1 MTLAEVVRALGVEP
15 DSIRRI
21 QARANVHWRVRAGR
35 DVYVLRRYVDTPGI
49 AASAAW
55 EQALIDD
62 LAQLG
67 WPVARSVAPPREIA
81 ARHWLLMAHVGGR
94 KIALG
99 GKVDRATYR
108 RVGGL
113 LARLHLDIER
123 LAPRPQ
129 RPGWGAFIDAH
140 LPVSG
145 GPARRDAL
153 LARLERARPDMAERF
168 RSALETLEARRLP
181 QIFTGEPHHPVHGD
195 FAPWNL
201 LERGGALSGLLDFEI
216 GHVDVLVADI
226 ALARR
231 GYHDAVVEGYLEV
244 RPLPDEQLA
253 ALDGLWL
260 ACLFYGLWS
269 AIEGWE
275 RDGVDR
281 PEQLDWNLE
290 QLGKTRPYRPA

>member
-1 MTLAEVVRALGVEP
+1 
-15 DSIRRI
+15 
-21 QARANVHWRVRAGR
+21 
-35 DVYVLRRYVDTPGI
+35 
-49 AASAAW
+49 
-55 EQALIDD
+55 
-62 LAQLG
+62 
-67 WPVARSVAPPREIA
+67 
-81 ARHWLLMAHVGGR
+81 
-94 KIALG
+94 
-99 GKVDRATYR
+99 
-108 RVGGL
+108 
-113 LARLHLDIER
+113 
-123 LAPRPQ
+123 
-129 RPGWGAFIDAH
+129 
-140 LPVSG
+140 
-145 GPARRDAL
+145 
-153 LARLERARPDMAERF
+153 MAERF

-290 QLGKTRPYRPA
+290 QLGKTRPPSLTPVTRSARGPPAPRRACRPAPRRTPGTRRRRSARRR